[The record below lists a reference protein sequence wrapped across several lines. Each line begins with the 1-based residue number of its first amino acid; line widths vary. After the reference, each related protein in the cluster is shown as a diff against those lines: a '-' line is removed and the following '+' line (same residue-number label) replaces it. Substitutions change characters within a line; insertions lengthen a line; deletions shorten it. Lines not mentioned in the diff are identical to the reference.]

1 MSMKRHLLIDM
12 GAARTRVVCVG
23 DARLR
28 NEPSAVMMTAAEPPR
43 ILAVG
48 ADAGAAVERT
58 PDNIRA
64 RRPQMAGRI
73 AEPDL
78 VEKQLAFWLQKCL
91 GQVFLPVV
99 RPSLT
104 LTVPC
109 GAMDYER
116 KALVDAGCAAR
127 FKTVKLVDELVA
139 HAAGMD
145 ARVSSDELM
154 VVVAVGAAYAQAGVV
169 RNGAVLTQRM
179 IHAKNP
185 RDGAAGD
192 AVTAELRH
200 WINTTF
206 GLSVGVDQVE
216 RLKCGEV
223 HKIVGF
229 SSSEECFKTVE
240 ISDAQ
245 ILQAVRP
252 VLKRLPELVEG
263 VIDDAAQ
270 SVGGSVRES
279 VRRHG
284 VFLTGG
290 GAKLKGLADFV
301 REAAQVPVV
310 LAAVPEE
317 TAIRG
322 LERLEARQ

>member
-1 MSMKRHLLIDM
+1 MKRHLLIDM

-23 DARLR
+23 DSRQW
-28 NEPSAVMMTAAEPPR
+28 NEPSAVMTTVAEPPR
-43 ILAVG
+43 ILAVSVE
-48 ADAGAAVERT
+48 ADAAVERT
-58 PDNIRA
+58 PDNIRV

-91 GQVFLPVV
+91 GRVFLPVV
-99 RPSLT
+99 RPCLT
-104 LTVPC
+104 QTVPC

-116 KALVDAGCAAR
+116 KALVDAGCAAH

-139 HAAGMD
+139 HAAGLD
-145 ARVSSDELM
+145 GRVSSDEPT

-200 WINTTF
+200 WIDVTF
-206 GLSVGVDQVE
+206 GLSVGADQVE

-223 HKIVGF
+223 RKIVGF
-229 SSSEECFKTVE
+229 SSSDGCFKTVE
-240 ISDAQ
+240 ITDAQ

-252 VLKRLPELVEG
+252 VLMRLAELVEG
-263 VIDDAAQ
+263 VIDDGAQ
-270 SVGGSVRES
+270 SVGEAVRES

-301 REAAQVPVV
+301 REAAHVPVV
-310 LAAVPEE
+310 VAAAPEE

>member
-1 MSMKRHLLIDM
+1 MKRHLLIDM
-12 GAARTRVVCVG
+12 GASRTRVVCVG
-23 DARLR
+23 DSRVL
-28 NEPSAVMMTAAEPPR
+28 NEPSVVMTTASEPPR

-48 ADAGAAVERT
+48 ADAGSSIERT
-58 PDNIRA
+58 PDNIRV

-91 GQVFLPVV
+91 GRVFLPVA
-99 RPSLT
+99 RPCLT

-116 KALVDAGCAAR
+116 KALEDAGCAAQ

-145 ARVSSDELM
+145 GRGASDEPM
-154 VVVAVGAAYAQAGVV
+154 VIVAVGAAYVQAGVV
-169 RNGAVLTQRM
+169 RNGAVLAQRM

-185 RDGAAGD
+185 RDGAGGD
-192 AVTAELRH
+192 AVTAELRN
-200 WINTTF
+200 WIDRTF
-206 GLSVGVDQVE
+206 GLPVGEAQVE
-216 RLKCGEV
+216 CLKCGEV

-229 SSSEECFKTVE
+229 SSSEGRFKTVE
-240 ISDAQ
+240 IADAQ
-245 ILQAVRP
+245 MLQAVRP
-252 VLKRLPELVEG
+252 VLMRLTELVEG
-263 VIDDAAQ
+263 VIDDGAA
-270 SVGGSVRES
+270 SVGESVRES

-301 REAAQVPVV
+301 RETVQVPVA
-310 LAAVPEE
+310 LAATPEE

>member
-1 MSMKRHLLIDM
+1 MKRCLLMDL
-12 GAARTRVVCVG
+12 GAARTRIVRVG
-23 DARLR
+23 DVALR
-28 NEPSAVMMTAAEPPR
+28 NEPSAVMTMTGKPLR
-43 ILAVG
+43 VLAVG
-48 ADAGAAVERT
+48 AEADAAMERA
-58 PDNIRA
+58 PDNICV
-64 RRPQMAGRI
+64 RRPQAEGRV
-73 AEPDL
+73 ADPDL
-78 VEKQLAFWLQKCL
+78 VQEQLAFWRQKYFSP
-91 GQVFLPVV
+91 VSLPVL
-99 RPSLT
+99 RPSLV

-116 KALVDAGCAAR
+116 KALTDAGLAAR
-127 FKTVKLVDELVA
+127 FTTVKLVDELAA
-139 HAAGMD
+139 HASGLD
-145 ARVSSDELM
+145 GDGLIDEPRI
-154 VVVAVGAAYAQAGVV
+154 VVAVGATYAQAGVV
-169 RNGAVLTQRM
+169 RNGTVLAQRM

-200 WINTTF
+200 WIDTTF

-216 RLKCGEV
+216 RLKCGEA

-240 ISDAQ
+240 ITDAQ

-252 VLKRLPELVEG
+252 VLMRLTELVEG
-263 VIDDAAQ
+263 AIDDGAQ

-310 LAAVPEE
+310 LAAAPEE
-317 TAIRG
+317 AAIRG

>member
-1 MSMKRHLLIDM
+1 MKRHLLIDM
-12 GAARTRVVCVG
+12 GAAWTRTVCVG
-23 DARLR
+23 DARR
-28 NEPSAVMMTAAEPPR
+28 WNEPSAVMMTAVEPPR

-58 PDNIRA
+58 PDNIRV
-64 RRPQMAGRI
+64 RRPQMVGRI

-99 RPSLT
+99 RPCLT

-145 ARVSSDELM
+145 GRVSSDEPM

-169 RNGAVLTQRM
+169 RNGTVLMQRM

-206 GLSVGVDQVE
+206 GLSVGEDQVE

-252 VLKRLPELVEG
+252 VLMRLTELVEG
-263 VIDDAAQ
+263 VIDDGVQ
-270 SVGGSVRES
+270 SVGDSVRES

-290 GAKLKGLADFV
+290 GAKLKGLTDFV

>member
-1 MSMKRHLLIDM
+1 MKRHLLIDM
-12 GAARTRVVCVG
+12 GAARTRTVCVG
-23 DARLR
+23 DARR
-28 NEPSAVMMTAAEPPR
+28 WNEPSAVMTTAVEPPR

-58 PDNIRA
+58 PDNIRV

-99 RPSLT
+99 RPCLT

-139 HAAGMD
+139 HAAGLD

-200 WINTTF
+200 WIDTTF
-206 GLSVGVDQVE
+206 GLSVGEDQVE

-252 VLKRLPELVEG
+252 VLNRLTELVEG
-263 VIDDAAQ
+263 VIDDGEQ
-270 SVGGSVRES
+270 SVGESVRES

>member
-1 MSMKRHLLIDM
+1 MKRHLLIDM

-23 DARLR
+23 DARR
-28 NEPSAVMMTAAEPPR
+28 WNEPSAVMTTAAEPPR

-99 RPSLT
+99 RPCLT

-145 ARVSSDELM
+145 GRVSSDEPM

-169 RNGAVLTQRM
+169 RNGTVLTQRM

-200 WINTTF
+200 WIDTTF
-206 GLSVGVDQVE
+206 GLSVGEDQVE
-216 RLKCGEV
+216 RLKCGEA

-240 ISDAQ
+240 ITDAQ

-252 VLKRLPELVEG
+252 VLMRLTELVEG
-263 VIDDAAQ
+263 AIDDGAQ

>member
-1 MSMKRHLLIDM
+1 MKRHLLIDM
-12 GAARTRVVCVG
+12 GAARTRIVCVG
-23 DARLR
+23 DARLW
-28 NEPSAVMMTAAEPPR
+28 NEPSAVMTTASEPPR
-43 ILAVG
+43 ILAFG
-48 ADAGAAVERT
+48 TDADAAVERT
-58 PDNIRA
+58 PDNIRV
-64 RRPQMAGRI
+64 RRPQMVGRI

-99 RPSLT
+99 RPCLT

-116 KALVDAGCAAR
+116 KALADAGRLAQFR
-127 FKTVKLVDELVA
+127 TVKLVDELVA

-145 ARVSSDELM
+145 GRVSSDESM

-169 RNGAVLTQRM
+169 MNGAVLTQRM

-200 WINTTF
+200 WIDTSF
-206 GLSVGVDQVE
+206 GLSVGEDQVE

-223 HKIVGF
+223 HKVVGF

-240 ISDAQ
+240 ITDAQ
-245 ILQAVRP
+245 ISQAVRP
-252 VLKRLPELVEG
+252 VLMRLAELVEG
-263 VIDDAAQ
+263 VIDDGAR
-270 SVGGSVRES
+270 SVGESVLES

-301 REAAQVPVV
+301 RETAQVPVV

-322 LERLEARQ
+322 LGRLEARQ

>member
-1 MSMKRHLLIDM
+1 MKRHLLIDM

-23 DARLR
+23 DARLW
-28 NEPSAVMMTAAEPPR
+28 NEPSAVMTTAAEPPR
-43 ILAVG
+43 ILAFG
-48 ADAGAAVERT
+48 AEAGAAVERT
-58 PDNIRA
+58 TDNIRV

-91 GQVFLPVV
+91 GRVFLPVV
-99 RPSLT
+99 RPCLT

-116 KALVDAGCAAR
+116 KALVDAGCAAH

-139 HAAGMD
+139 HAAGLD
-145 ARVSSDELM
+145 ARVTSDEPM

-169 RNGAVLTQRM
+169 RNGAVLAQRM
-179 IHAKNP
+179 IHAKNL

-192 AVTAELRH
+192 AVTVELRH
-200 WINTTF
+200 WIDTTF

-240 ISDAQ
+240 ITDAQ
-245 ILQAVRP
+245 ILQVVRP

-263 VIDDAAQ
+263 VIDDGAQ
-270 SVGGSVRES
+270 SFGDSVRES

-310 LAAVPEE
+310 LAASPEE